1 MTGPS
6 DDHAFAAFAAENE
19 SGLNDGNNGKTA
31 RITQDT
37 ARNAPFR
44 HVPKILNNLCTTI
57 HCVLFGCAKRQH
69 GHENDAENGEY
80 FFHWMYLVR

>member
-1 MTGPS
+1 
-6 DDHAFAAFAAENE
+6 
-19 SGLNDGNNGKTA
+19 
-31 RITQDT
+31 
-37 ARNAPFR
+37 
-44 HVPKILNNLCTTI
+44 VPKILNNLCTTI